1 MKKVVFRVDASYQIG
16 TGHIIRCLT
25 LAKALKE
32 KNTTCVF
39 ICRENSGDLC
49 KRIEGEGFKV
59 LKLQKAHNKIISDF
73 SQTRLEHAEWLGVEQ
88 KVDAEETIQ
97 MISNSD
103 SPDWLIVDHY
113 GIDFEWEQRLRPHV
127 NKIMVIDDI
136 ADRQHDCDLLLDQN
150 FGSSKKRYEGL
161 VPSQCIQFHGPS
173 YALLSPSFSRLRKSI
188 SARDGRINRVLVY
201 FGGGDDALEMIILT
215 LEVFNSLDLKDIHL
229 DIVIPKSFENHSS
242 LKAALLKRGN
252 AKIFSELPDLVELI
266 SQADLSIGAGGST
279 TWERCCLGLPS
290 LVISMASNQ
299 LPSCLALA
307 RDGYIFFLGLQT
319 EVKSHI
325 IRDFLKTLLKSPQSL
340 QNMSSHCLEL
350 VDGLGVSRIMGELSP
365 RLTQ

>member
-1 MKKVVFRVDASYQIG
+1 MTKVVFRVDASNQIG

-39 ICRENSGDLC
+39 ICRENTGDLC
-49 KRIEGEGFKV
+49 TRIEGEGFKV

-73 SQTRLEHAEWLGVEQ
+73 SKKRLEHADWLGVEQ
-88 KVDAEETIQ
+88 KVDAEEIIQ
-97 MISNSD
+97 IISNSD

-113 GIDFEWEQRLRPHV
+113 GIDFEWEQMLRPHV

-161 VPSQCIQFHGPS
+161 VPSECIQLHGPS
-173 YALLSPSFSRLRKSI
+173 YALLNPSFSRLRKSI
-188 SARDGRINRVLVY
+188 SARDGKINRILVY
-201 FGGGDDALEMIILT
+201 FGGGEDALEMILLT
-215 LEVFNSLDLKDIHL
+215 LEVFNSRELKDIHL
-229 DIVIPKSFENHSS
+229 DVVVPKSFENHSS
-242 LKAALLKRGN
+242 LKAVLLKRGN
-252 AKIFSELPDLVELI
+252 IKIFSVLPDLVELI
-266 SQADLSIGAGGST
+266 CQADLSIGAGGST

-319 EVKSHI
+319 EVTSHI
-325 IRDFLKTLLKSPQSL
+325 IRDFLNTLLKSPQSI
-340 QNMSSHCLEL
+340 QNMSSHCLKL
-350 VDGLGVSRIMGELSP
+350 VDGLGLSRIIGVLNP
-365 RLTQ
+365 RFIQ